1 MQGRLQRAIYALLL
15 LACWCTG
22 CNANKGPRI
31 AILTIS
37 TGPIATPYVAQ
48 TVINKAMYANRNGYR
63 FLLFHHL
70 DISRPP
76 SWSKILALKTI
87 IHSQDYDWL
96 MWLDGDMVVTNFRA
110 RVELMLPRRS
120 AIDLIL
126 SRDCDNVNMGAFIIR
141 ASKTALEILEEIYS
155 GPHVTKKILE
165 DSWWEQ
171 KSFINLYA

>member
-1 MQGRLQRAIYALLL
+1 
-15 LACWCTG
+15 
-22 CNANKGPRI
+22 
-31 AILTIS
+31 
-37 TGPIATPYVAQ
+37 
-48 TVINKAMYANRNGYR
+48 
-63 FLLFHHL
+63 
-70 DISRPP
+70 
-76 SWSKILALKTI
+76 
-87 IHSQDYDWL
+87 

-171 KSFINLYA
+171 KSFINLYAKSEGLRNRTLVVPQNTFNAYPPGYGCHDKDSNAWSPGDFAVHFPGTNEDIRNNLVPEYLNKVIY